1 MRRLLKLFSISLV
14 FTLAACV
21 FNTSKISFNP
31 IPYEM
36 KVPKELASK
45 LSLEPMTGD
54 WANQIA
60 TAGVVGALT
69 MYYSAEDNSKHI
81 FAGIY
86 YTPEERFDAAKNP
99 NEPPMFGQ
107 EVSRKDGFVLSVAG
121 PQDSIFEPFTVDG
134 KNITTLYEEIYKKS
148 TYIKSN

>member
-1 MRRLLKLFSISLV
+1 L
-14 FTLAACV
+14 TACV

-60 TAGVVGALT
+60 GAGVVGALT
-69 MYYSAEDNSKHI
+69 MYLRLKITLNIILLEFI
-81 FAGIY
+81 
-86 YTPEERFDAAKNP
+86 TPQKKDLMLQLISVNLQCLAKKFHVKTN
-99 NEPPMFGQ
+99 
-107 EVSRKDGFVLSVAG
+107 LC
-121 PQDSIFEPFTVDG
+121 
-134 KNITTLYEEIYKKS
+134 
-148 TYIKSN
+148 

>member
-1 MRRLLKLFSISLV
+1 MRKLLKLFSISLV

-45 LSLEPMTGD
+45 LSLEPMTSD

-69 MYYSAEDNSKHI
+69 MYYTAEDGESV
-81 FAGIY
+81 FL
-86 YTPEERFDAAKNP
+86 
-99 NEPPMFGQ
+99 Q
-107 EVSRKDGFVLSVAG
+107 EFITSQKKDLMLQQIPVKLQCLV
-121 PQDSIFEPFTVDG
+121 
-134 KNITTLYEEIYKKS
+134 KKFHV
-148 TYIKSN
+148 KSDLC

>member
-1 MRRLLKLFSISLV
+1 MKKIVKALLIS
-14 FTLAACV
+14 TLTLLTACV
-21 FNTSKISFNP
+21 FNTTKISFNP

-45 LSLEPMTGD
+45 LSVEPMTGD

-69 MYYSAEDNSKHI
+69 MYYTAEDNTKHI

-134 KNITTLYEEIYKKS
+134 ENITTLYEEIYKKG